1 VFVLTG
7 PRISTLVR
15 GLQKLSRFTATFFFP
30 EYDANLP
37 AAMFE
42 LEEEVLMHSLFTIV
56 EAAAFTCIRPV
67 IDVFVNVVTMA
78 FEQVK
83 KRNVQ
88 LVSVLQHA
96 PKLAVFIKHFLWV

>member
-1 VFVLTG
+1 MFVLTD

-37 AAMFE
+37 AAVFE
-42 LEEEVLMHSLFTIV
+42 FEEEVLMDSLFTIV

-67 IDVFVNVVTMA
+67 IDVFEDVVTMA
-78 FEQVK
+78 FEQLK
-83 KRNVQ
+83 KKYAQ
-88 LVSVLQHA
+88 LVNVLQHA
-96 PKLAVFIKHFLWV
+96 LKLAIFIKHFLWV

>member
-1 VFVLTG
+1 MFVLTG

-42 LEEEVLMHSLFTIV
+42 LEEEVLMDSLFTIV
-56 EAAAFTCIRPV
+56 EAFTCIRPV
-67 IDVFVNVVTMA
+67 VDVLVDFVTMA

-83 KRNVQ
+83 KKMH
-88 LVSVLQHA
+88 S
-96 PKLAVFIKHFLWV
+96 

>member
-1 VFVLTG
+1 VFVLTD

-37 AAMFE
+37 AAVFG
-42 LEEEVLMHSLFTIV
+42 LEEEVLMDSLFTIV

-67 IDVFVNVVTMA
+67 IDVFVDVVTMA

-83 KRNVQ
+83 KKKMH
-88 LVSVLQHA
+88 S
-96 PKLAVFIKHFLWV
+96 

>member
-30 EYDANLP
+30 EYDVNLP

-42 LEEEVLMHSLFTIV
+42 LEEEVLMDSLFTVV

-67 IDVFVNVVTMA
+67 VDVLVDFVTMA

-83 KRNVQ
+83 KKNAQ
-88 LVSVLQHA
+88 LVNVLQHA